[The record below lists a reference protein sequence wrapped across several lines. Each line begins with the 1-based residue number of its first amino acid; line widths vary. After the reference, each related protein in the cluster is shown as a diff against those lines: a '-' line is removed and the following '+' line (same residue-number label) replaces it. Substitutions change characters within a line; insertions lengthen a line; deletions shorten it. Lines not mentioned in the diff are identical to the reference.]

1 MEDLAY
7 EQKLFDGLKTVR
19 LDLARKE
26 NVPAYL
32 IFSDA
37 TLLELATYLPQ
48 TMEEIRKISG
58 FGEIKLARYGKFF
71 LKAVVDYCSQHKLV
85 SKIIEKFPKR

>member
-1 MEDLAY
+1 
-7 EQKLFDGLKTVR
+7 
-19 LDLARKE
+19 
-26 NVPAYL
+26 
-32 IFSDA
+32 
-37 TLLELATYLPQ
+37 
-48 TMEEIRKISG
+48 MEEIRKISG